1 MLSYKSMSFS
11 KLAASPWTEA
21 DWLKDLVRRED
32 RFVRPGM
39 TYLTL
44 LFSADDGPGAGAAWA
59 VTLTLPEG

>member
-39 TYLTL
+39 TYLT
-44 LFSADDGPGAGAAWA
+44 FNTRNIAHP
-59 VTLTLPEG
+59 